1 MYLMIAM
8 VLALAP
14 TVVGAASARLE
25 LGEAH
30 PAGAQAAPNTR
41 FITVEGGSLSSR
53 LETALAR
60 GRSSSAERFWAA
72 YAFDVRPGVAVDVVY
87 QSKEGGTVVSTF
99 GVSSGEHETRN
110 LAVFALF
117 TKAGGAPVRLEI
129 YNLDR
134 ARDYDNLP
142 VYWLGRSATDE
153 SLSLLERFVAPGAA
167 EKVAEHAVAA
177 IGIHDGSR
185 PADLL
190 ESIVRSSNAT
200 NVRKTAA
207 IWIGITTERTGFL
220 SGVVRDANEP
230 AELRR
235 EAATAIGIGGA
246 PDAISTLRGL
256 YGDLESRDLRQH
268 VITAVAI
275 HGDKKGS
282 ESDAVDFIVEV
293 ATNEKDRELRRH
305 ALFWLSQKAGK
316 RSLDVISEAVNAD
329 DEDVAEHAV
338 FALGQ
343 RPKDEAIPALM
354 NVARNHRSHEVRKKA
369 LFWLS
374 QIDDDRVVAFF
385 KEVLER

>member
-14 TVVGAASARLE
+14 TVASAAGVMPELGGAAA
-25 LGEAH
+25 
-30 PAGAQAAPNTR
+30 AQSSPNAR

-53 LETALAR
+53 IDAAISR
-60 GRSSSAERFWAA
+60 GRAAGAERFWAA
-72 YAFDVRPGVAVDVVY
+72 YTFDVRPGVAVDVVY
-87 QSKEGGTVVSTF
+87 ESKNGSVVVSNF
-99 GVSSGEHETRN
+99 NVSTGGEKETRN
-110 LAVFALF
+110 LGIFALY
-117 TKAGGAPVRLEI
+117 TKAGGAPVRIEI

-134 ARDYDNLP
+134 ARDYDGLP
-142 VYWLGRSATDE
+142 VYWLGRAATDE
-153 SLSLLERFVAPGAA
+153 SLSLLERYVASASG
-167 EKVAEHAVAA
+167 EEQVERAVAA
-177 IGIHDGSR
+177 IAIHDGNR

-190 ESIVRSSNAT
+190 ESIVRGSRVAKA
-200 NVRKTAA
+200 RRAA
-207 IWIGITTERTGFL
+207 VTWVGITSGRTGFL
-220 SGVVRDANEP
+220 AGIVRDASEDR
-230 AELRR
+230 ELRHH
-235 EAATAIGIGGA
+235 AATAIGIGSA

-256 YGDLESRDLRQH
+256 YGDVDDRDVRQH
-268 VITAVAI
+268 ILTAVAI

-282 ESDAVDFIVEV
+282 EEEAVDFLVEV
-293 ATNEKDRELRRH
+293 ATNEKDRDLRRH

-316 RSLDVISEAVNAD
+316 RGLEVITEAIDSD

-354 NVARNHRSHEVRKKA
+354 NVARNHRSLEVRKKA

-374 QIDDDRVVAFF
+374 QIDDDRVLAFF